1 MSLSLQDRQATSGPP
16 RHAADS
22 KYSLPSPPTDREQY
36 AYGRRFK
43 YALIIPSAISITCLI
58 ISMVKFATTEPL
70 LYPLIAIPIV
80 WLVYWAISVIVVG
93 PSSDFSI
100 DEHKQFIA
108 TWWRRP
114 WIRADSGGSDKPSY
128 VYRVPSIDVFLPI
141 CGEDPLML
149 KNTWVYVRELVY
161 AYRQAGGV
169 IRVFV
174 LDDRKSPAARE
185 LADRFGYT
193 YVTRENNEFQKA
205 GNLRNAFAITEQ
217 GANPGDHILIFD
229 ADFCPRPDMLHHMV
243 PYLATMQDIA
253 ILQTPQHFRVE
264 RRNQGWLQRGAG
276 SVQELFYRYVQ
287 PSRQYHNAAICVG
300 TNALYRRSALRK
312 NGGSTLIGHSEDVH
326 TGFDMMRNGYRVQYI
341 PVNLAS
347 GACPSELPAFLAQ
360 QYRWC
365 MGSMSLLGDKKFW
378 DQKLSFKARCG
389 FFSGFCYYIT
399 TALMTI
405 VGLVVPLLLL
415 TVYPHLVA
423 LDNYILI
430 IPSLIY
436 SLVLFP
442 AWHRSPYGLG
452 AFATR
457 FIYGWGHLFAILDVL
472 RGTAKAWSP
481 TGASGTNK
489 STKVVLF
496 RQFLVWG
503 TAISGG
509 GAVAW
514 IGLAT
519 WRMISLDRWYDF
531 APMVALGLLYGAIS
545 GLALGAAWLAKFR
558 NVVAKRQSASTDVP
572 LASVTQLRPTVEA
585 SA

>member
-1 MSLSLQDRQATSGPP
+1 MSVSLQEHSTYVP

-22 KYSLPSPPTDREQY
+22 KHFLPSPPTDRERDMY
-36 AYGRRFK
+36 VHRYK
-43 YALIIPSAISITCLI
+43 YALIIPSAISIACLI
-58 ISMVKFATTEPL
+58 ISMVRFATTEPW
-70 LYPLIAIPIV
+70 LYPLITIPAV
-80 WLVYWAISVIVVG
+80 WLIYWVISVVVTG
-93 PSSDFSI
+93 PSRSFSL
-100 DEHKQFIA
+100 DQHNKLVES
-108 TWWRRP
+108 WWKRP
-114 WIRADSGGSDKPSY
+114 WVKIDDGNSSTSRFA
-128 VYRVPSIDVFLPI
+128 YRVPSIDIFLPI
-141 CGEDPLML
+141 CGEDTLML
-149 KNTWVYVRELVY
+149 KNTWVYVRELTY
-161 AYRQAGGV
+161 AYKLAGGK
-169 IRVFV
+169 INVFV
-174 LDDRKSPAARE
+174 LDDRKSPAARK
-185 LADRFGYT
+185 LAAQFGYT
-193 YVTRENNEFQKA
+193 YITRENNEYQKA

-217 GANPGDHILIFD
+217 SSNAGEYILIFD
-229 ADFCPRPDMLHHMV
+229 ADFCPRSDMLRHMV
-243 PYLATMQDIA
+243 PYLATRQDIA
-253 ILQTPQHFRVE
+253 ILQSPQHFRVE
-264 RRNQGWLQRGAG
+264 RRSQGWLQRGAG

-326 TGFDMMRNGYRVQYI
+326 TGFDMMRKGYRVQYI

-378 DQKLSFKARCG
+378 QLKLSFQARCG

-430 IPSLIY
+430 IPSLVY

-442 AWHRSPYGLG
+442 AWHRSPHGL
-452 AFATR
+452 AALSTR
-457 FIYGWGHLFAILDVL
+457 FLYGWAHLFAILDVL

-481 TGASGTNK
+481 TGAAGTNK
-489 STKVVLF
+489 STKVVLL
-496 RQFLVWG
+496 QNLLVWG
-503 TAISGG
+503 TIVSGG
-509 GAVAW
+509 GAVTW
-514 IGLAT
+514 VGLAA
-519 WRMISLDRWYDF
+519 WRMVSGGRWYDF
-531 APMVALGLLYGAIS
+531 APMLALGLLYAAIC
-545 GLALGAAWLAKFR
+545 GLALGSAWATKFR
-558 NVVAKRQSASTDVP
+558 SVAAKRQDARLHAE
-572 LASVTQLRPTVEA
+572 LASVTALRPTVEA